1 MASKSHETL
10 QHFCE
15 WQEQLKTINK
25 KNRTIHHDVGV
36 FLTRYFLDYSIINLD
51 LIFRKSLCQKNSTC
65 STIGLAHM
73 AGMCMVNRS
82 CNINQDIGFISAFT
96 IAHEIGHK

>member
-10 QHFCE
+10 NRFCE
-15 WQEQLKTINK
+15 WQEKLK
-25 KNRTIHHDVGV
+25 KNRSISHDVGV
-36 FLTRYFLDYSIINLD
+36 FLTR
-51 LIFRKSLCQKNSTC
+51 KSLCQQNTSC

-73 AGMCMVNRS
+73 AGMCMSNRS
-82 CNINQDIGFISAFT
+82 CNINQDIGLFSAFT